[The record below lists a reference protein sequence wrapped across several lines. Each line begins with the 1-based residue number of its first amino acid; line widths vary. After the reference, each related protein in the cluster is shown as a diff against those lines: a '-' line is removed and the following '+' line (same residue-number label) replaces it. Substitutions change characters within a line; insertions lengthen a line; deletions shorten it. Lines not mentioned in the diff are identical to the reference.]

1 MTIET
6 PTTASNEQICRA
18 IIERGF
24 NDGDLDGLEEFVA
37 HDIVEHQE
45 GSTSGID
52 GLRALITELRTAH
65 PDLHLDIHDAATPGD
80 TVWVRIRATRT
91 NDGPMWGRPPTG
103 RPIDITVMDVMRV
116 ADGRMVEHWGVAD
129 RLAVLKQIG
138 AMGGG
143 RCGRRFDRRAGMVL
157 WTRIPAA
164 GLQVNVN
171 E

>member
-1 MTIET
+1 MVIET
-6 PTTASNEQICRA
+6 STSATNEQICRA
-18 IIERGF
+18 IIERAF
-24 NDGDLDGLEEFVA
+24 NNGDLDSLEAFVA

-45 GSTSGID
+45 GATSGID
-52 GLRALITELRTAH
+52 GLRTLITDLRTQAS
-65 PDLHLDIHDAATPGD
+65 DLHLEIEDTATSGD
-80 TVWVRIRATRT
+80 TVWFRIHATGT

-143 RCGRRFDRRAGMVL
+143 R
-157 WTRIPAA
+157 
-164 GLQVNVN
+164 
-171 E
+171 

>member
-6 PTTASNEQICRA
+6 TTTETIEQICRA
-18 IIERGF
+18 LIERGF
-24 NDGDLDGLEEFVA
+24 NNGELDVLEEFVA

-52 GLRALITELRTAH
+52 GLRALITELRSQFS
-65 PDLHLDIHDAATPGD
+65 DLHLEIQDTATSGD
-80 TVWVRIRATRT
+80 RVWLRIRSTGT
-91 NDGPMWGRPPTG
+91 NDGPLWGRPATG

-129 RLAVLKQIG
+129 RLAVLKQVG

-143 RCGRRFDRRAGMVL
+143 GR
-157 WTRIPAA
+157 
-164 GLQVNVN
+164 
-171 E
+171 